1 MTVRRNGFTI
11 VEMLVVVAILGVLV
25 GIVTTA
31 AGSAIRQSRIKRTAA
46 MRTVLQAGLATYYA
60 QKGEWP
66 GKKLRKMSN
75 DGTAGGKLR
84 VEYLDET
91 DADEVFQE
99 LVNESKESSPML
111 DVTGL
116 FVADSGAVG
125 NDSSKSK
132 IHGRDFKVASNK
144 KDKKGYIKP
153 NLRAYG
159 YATGGKAEFRR
170 FIIKYNYETDSV
182 TVMTQNEG
190 YDASGGNDYATEMR
204 EKYGSGNRY
213 VWPIKPNDGV

>member
-31 AGSAIRQSRIKRTAA
+31 AGSAIRQSRVKRTAA

-66 GKKLRKMSN
+66 GKLKTMSER
-75 DGTAGGKLR
+75 GTAGGKLR
-84 VEYLDET
+84 VEYLDES
-91 DADEVFQE
+91 DADGVFQD
-99 LVNESKESSPML
+99 LVRKSMESSPML

-144 KDKKGYIKP
+144 NDKKGYIAP
-153 NLRAYG
+153 NRRAYG

-190 YDASGGNDYATEMR
+190 NDASGGNDYATEMS
-204 EKYGSGNRY
+204 EKYGSGKY
-213 VWPIKPNDGV
+213 VWPTKPKDGV

>member
-1 MTVRRNGFTI
+1 MTVKRNGFTI

-66 GKKLRKMSN
+66 GKLKNLSEQ
-75 DGTAGGKLR
+75 GTAGGKLR
-84 VEYLDET
+84 VEYLSET
-91 DADEVFQE
+91 EADGVFQE
-99 LVNESKESSPML
+99 LVSESLKSSPML

-116 FVADSGAVG
+116 FVAGVSAVG
-125 NDSSKSK
+125 SDSSKSK
-132 IHGRDFKVASNK
+132 IHGRDFKVAVS
-144 KDKKGYIKP
+144 KDKKSGNRKP
-153 NLRAYG
+153 RQLAYG

-182 TVMTQNEG
+182 TVMTQAEG
-190 YDASGGNDYATEMR
+190 HDASGGNDFATEMR
-204 EKYGSGNRY
+204 EKYGSGKY
-213 VWPIKPNDGV
+213 EWPNKPTDGV

>member
-1 MTVRRNGFTI
+1 MMGKRSGFTI

-31 AGSAIRQSRIKRTAA
+31 ASSSIRQSRVKRCAA

-66 GKKLRKMSN
+66 GKLKNMSEK
-75 DGTAGGKLR
+75 GTAGGKLR
-84 VEYLDET
+84 VDYLSET
-91 DADEVFQE
+91 EADTVFQE
-99 LVNESKESSPML
+99 VVSESLKGSPML

-116 FVADSGAVG
+116 FVADVSAVG
-125 NDSSKSK
+125 SDSSKSK
-132 IHGRDFKVASNK
+132 VHGRDFRVAISKDNK
-144 KDKKGYIKP
+144 KGGNRKP
-153 NLRAYG
+153 SQLAFG
-159 YATGGKAEFRR
+159 YATQKDGVFRR

-190 YDASGGNDYATEMR
+190 QDASGGNDYATEMNNTGHSDIR
-204 EKYGSGNRY
+204 
-213 VWPIKPNDGV
+213 WPRKPTDGV

>member
-1 MTVRRNGFTI
+1 MTGKRSGFTI

-31 AGSAIRQSRIKRTAA
+31 AGTAIRQTRVKRCAA

-66 GKKLRKMSN
+66 GRLKNLSEK
-75 DGTAGGKLR
+75 GTAGGKLR
-84 VEYLDET
+84 VDYLSET
-91 DADEVFQE
+91 EADAVFQE
-99 LVNESKESSPML
+99 LVTESLKGSPML

-116 FVADSGAVG
+116 FVADVSAVG
-125 NDSSKSK
+125 SDSSKTK
-132 IHGRDFKVASNK
+132 VHGRDFRVAIS
-144 KDKKGYIKP
+144 KDKKTGNRKP
-153 NLRAYG
+153 RQLAYG
-159 YATGGKAEFRR
+159 YATQRDGVFRR

-190 YDASGGNDYATEMR
+190 HDASGGYDYATEMD
-204 EKYGSGNRY
+204 EKYDHGKYR
-213 VWPIKPNDGV
+213 WPQKPTDGV